1 MKENYDVIIVG
12 GGPTGIF
19 TAYEFMIKDPK
30 KSILLIDK
38 GLDIDHRTCPILQKK
53 IKQCPQ
59 DIYGNSG
66 CKPSCSMTSG
76 FGGCGA
82 FSDGKFNI
90 TSDFGG
96 WMTDYLPDE
105 EVLDLIRY
113 VDSINL
119 KHGAPQEL
127 TNPQSK
133 EVYEIEK
140 KGIAVGL
147 KLLRSEVRHL
157 GAEINLNVLKD
168 IYETLKKHI
177 DFLFATEVKD
187 LLIENDVVKGVVLQD
202 DATIASKYVVLGV
215 GRPGAEWL
223 TKTLTKH
230 KVRCYNN
237 RVDVGVRVETN
248 NIIMDEINK
257 YLYEGKFI
265 YSTSLGTQVRT
276 FCSNPSGYVVIE
288 NHNGVMVCNGH
299 SYHNSKLGSDNTN
312 FALLVSLEFD
322 DPFKNPNEYAKEIS
336 ELANKL
342 SGGSVIVQKFGDIL
356 LGRRSTKKRIEEG
369 FVKPTLKEA
378 VPGDL
383 GLILP
388 YKTMKSII
396 EMIQALNYVTPGI
409 ANDHTLFYGV
419 EAKFYSDRVDV
430 TNEFETKKIKNLFV
444 GGDGAGITRGLAQAG
459 ANGVKIARTIIQREK

>member
-19 TAYEFMIKDPK
+19 TAYEFMVKDPK

-140 KGIAVGL
+140 KRNCRGF
-147 KLLRSEVRHL
+147 K
-157 GAEINLNVLKD
+157 
-168 IYETLKKHI
+168 
-177 DFLFATEVKD
+177 
-187 LLIENDVVKGVVLQD
+187 
-202 DATIASKYVVLGV
+202 
-215 GRPGAEWL
+215 
-223 TKTLTKH
+223 
-230 KVRCYNN
+230 
-237 RVDVGVRVETN
+237 
-248 NIIMDEINK
+248 II
-257 YLYEGKFI
+257 
-265 YSTSLGTQVRT
+265 T
-276 FCSNPSGYVVIE
+276 
-288 NHNGVMVCNGH
+288 
-299 SYHNSKLGSDNTN
+299 
-312 FALLVSLEFD
+312 
-322 DPFKNPNEYAKEIS
+322 
-336 ELANKL
+336 
-342 SGGSVIVQKFGDIL
+342 
-356 LGRRSTKKRIEEG
+356 
-369 FVKPTLKEA
+369 
-378 VPGDL
+378 
-383 GLILP
+383 
-388 YKTMKSII
+388 
-396 EMIQALNYVTPGI
+396 
-409 ANDHTLFYGV
+409 
-419 EAKFYSDRVDV
+419 
-430 TNEFETKKIKNLFV
+430 
-444 GGDGAGITRGLAQAG
+444 
-459 ANGVKIARTIIQREK
+459 